1 MIAVFFILMPITII
15 GILLYLSHLTF
26 QLLVEVVKLKKLRK
40 DVESEKRFP
49 KIKRKINKAVLRKK
63 IKKGRFSSLIN
74 SKG

>member
-1 MIAVFFILMPITII
+1 MITVFFILMPITII

-49 KIKRKINKAVLRKK
+49 KIKRKVRRVFLKQRV
-63 IKKGRFSSLIN
+63 KKGIKSYEI
-74 SKG
+74 